1 MRQRERDNKGNPAAT
16 FSQVQQLLAIA
27 VGETDV
33 WAPESRWWD
42 VEKVPTNQ
50 TWDLSEQDLEGFEED
65 NVEGSFDLQANL
77 NRKRRGLNRHMSM
90 NPEFVS
96 MDQDDGE
103 GILSPLGIAPSD
115 VLVTVQFVVM
125 LGIADPRVWFLENA
139 DGVVSSKIYPDTR
152 IVSSIAALAAN
163 DIPTI
168 DRTLAVLSALLVT
181 DVDAIRSILCLALGD
196 TTRLSH
202 EVSKIIRRAG
212 GNVTL
217 PFAMAFCAGASL
229 NIKEVRFCSFF
240 FSLFFSL
247 SLTP

>member
-90 NPEFVS
+90 NPEF
-96 MDQDDGE
+96 DE
-103 GILSPLGIAPSD
+103 
-115 VLVTVQFVVM
+115 
-125 LGIADPRVWFLENA
+125 
-139 DGVVSSKIYPDTR
+139 
-152 IVSSIAALAAN
+152 
-163 DIPTI
+163 
-168 DRTLAVLSALLVT
+168 
-181 DVDAIRSILCLALGD
+181 
-196 TTRLSH
+196 
-202 EVSKIIRRAG
+202 
-212 GNVTL
+212 
-217 PFAMAFCAGASL
+217 
-229 NIKEVRFCSFF
+229 
-240 FSLFFSL
+240 
-247 SLTP
+247 